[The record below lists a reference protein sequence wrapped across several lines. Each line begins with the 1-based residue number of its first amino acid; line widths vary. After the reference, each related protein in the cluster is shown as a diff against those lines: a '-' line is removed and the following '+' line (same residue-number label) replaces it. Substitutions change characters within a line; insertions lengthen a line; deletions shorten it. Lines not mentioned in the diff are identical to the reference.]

1 MVMFRVGWWV
11 LFVSTSLFALNHVA
25 GSVAFANSDDER
37 VMFMI
42 FAALNL
48 LTLAVL
54 LVPYRAR
61 EAWAWWAVW
70 IPIAAMFIGPVVFG
84 FDPIALIYLVG
95 GIVMAVAHLMA
106 ATQVLKG
113 AGLRK

>member
-1 MVMFRVGWWV
+1 MSTP
-11 LFVSTSLFALNHVA
+11 LFL
-25 GSVAFANSDDER
+25 
-37 VMFMI
+37 I

-61 EAWAWWAVW
+61 EPCAWWAMW
-70 IPIAAMFIGPVVFG
+70 IPIAVMFIGPVVFG
-84 FDPIALIYLVG
+84 FDPIALICFVG

-106 ATQVLKG
+106 VTQVLK
-113 AGLRK
+113 ARSKRL